1 MIELAL
7 ALALAR
13 VQVAADDFS
22 LALSRQKVTAG
33 PALIELVNFGEDTHD
48 LRLRREAPGARTFRI
63 RAVRPGAKAGLELT
77 LRPGRYHLWCSL
89 ADHRELGME
98 ATLVVR

>member
-13 VQVAADDFS
+13 VQVAADEFS
-22 LALSRQKVTAG
+22 LVLSRQRVRPG
-33 PALIELVNFGEDTHD
+33 PALIELVNFGEDSHD
-48 LRLRREAPGARTFRI
+48 LYLRRLARGAKTFRI
-63 RAVRPGAKAGLELT
+63 RAVRPGARAELELV
-77 LRPGRYHLWCSL
+77 LRPGRYRLWCSV
-89 ADHRELGME
+89 ADHHAHGME